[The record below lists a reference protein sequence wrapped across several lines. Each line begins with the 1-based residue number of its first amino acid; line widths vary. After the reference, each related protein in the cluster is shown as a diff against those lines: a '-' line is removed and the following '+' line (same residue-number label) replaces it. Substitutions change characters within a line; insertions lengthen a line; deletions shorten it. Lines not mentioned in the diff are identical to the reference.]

1 MHKPG
6 QLLTAFMD
14 NLRGNHRAL
23 ATYGARSVKKLQTL
37 VDVAAKRG
45 IKFIAPKN
53 AKLDT
58 DKPFFMEDLRPPYP
72 VTVLEGTAFE
82 NNSVSVAIIAIDTGD
97 YVELYFICHPHETF
111 LEIVPDLG
119 EWITSPLVCRL
130 KYSDTPIVGPFEFD
144 VKPFIRSLNTDAA
157 ATAKTLN
164 PFLALYFAVCQT
176 LANHNVE
183 TQDIEPD
190 AKEARVRKIRGK
202 APLFTYKTL
211 VIGAPKKRVIRRSG
225 GTHASPRS
233 HLRRGYYRTSKN
245 GVRHWVRA
253 AMVKGETPGFVHK
266 DYLVEQQGAL
276 TP

>member
-14 NLRGNHRAL
+14 NTKLGQRLAIEHGQQNAKAVRNLLHSASTRG
-23 ATYGARSVKKLQTL
+23 V
-37 VDVAAKRG
+37 
-45 IKFIAPKN
+45 KFIAPQGAAVDKN
-53 AKLDT
+53 
-58 DKPFFMEDLRPPYP
+58 KPLLLEDLRPPYP
-72 VTVLEGTAFE
+72 VTVIEGHAFG
-82 NNSVSVAIIAIDTGD
+82 VGFAAVAIIARDTGEH
-97 YVELYFICHPHETF
+97 VELNFICHTHEQ
-111 LEIVPDLG
+111 LQELVDIG
-119 EWITSPLVCRL
+119 KWIIGPNTCRF
-130 KYSDTPIVGPFEFD
+130 KYSDKSAHEPYMAELRAFVSIGEIDPEDIV
-144 VKPFIRSLNTDAA
+144 
-157 ATAKTLN
+157 KTYQ
-164 PFLALYFAVCQT
+164 PFLDLYFAVCQI

-276 TP
+276 IS